1 MSTYS
6 AELISFCTLPSLTC
20 LEGSPSL
27 ARLLSVALYHSS
39 FTSSTHLILPHL
51 LTLAHT
57 TLLPETD
64 SSGLFPLY
72 GLLGLLCCHLNIVG
86 CHTQTYIDAHLLIHT
101 YTDLLLSMDH
111 RPLVRSQLC
120 GGR

>member
-1 MSTYS
+1 MATYS

-39 FTSSTHLILPHL
+39 FTSSTHLILPHS

-72 GLLGLLCCHLNIVG
+72 GLLGLLCCNLNIVG
-86 CHTQTYIDAHLLIHT
+86 CHTQTYRDAHLLIHT
-101 YTDLLLSMDH
+101 YTDLLLSPYH